1 MCERKVTTKPGGIR
15 SFLALFLLPFFVQ
28 AQNIELTWSPDQASN
43 ISFFRIYKSIE
54 NNANYTLLNTVNFP
68 DSAYLDSDVNF
79 DSKYFYSVTSV
90 DETGN
95 ESDVSNVVTVEMP
108 KVYSLS
114 VSVNQEQGG
123 AVTTDPEKSE
133 YQEGE
138 QVTLIASANAGYLFD
153 YWSGDVSGNDSVLT
167 ITMNSN
173 KTVIAN
179 VTSNFLSI
187 TGSINYVNSELPLYN
202 TNVKL
207 SGEFSDSLSADEK
220 GIYEFNSLESGANY
234 SIAPERSVGDYETS
248 ILSYDAALAARIA
261 LQIETNPTEISKIA
275 ADVNGDGL
283 VQMYDASLI
292 AMKAIGLENQ
302 PDSRVGEWGF
312 YPALRSYD
320 QLTTEIS
327 DQNFTATIR
336 GDVDGNWQPGGPL
349 LKNNETKN
357 VYSFLEDI
365 HAQPGD
371 LISIPFVTSGD
382 KDILS
387 FDISLNYDNSSLK
400 YVGLK
405 KTDLINDF
413 QIFENVSNNG
423 SIKVGAFSLNEKTL
437 SGCFLEMV
445 FEVVGETGS
454 SSQVDIESYRL
465 NADPDFYATA
475 AVVIDTDNLA
485 SLPNDYE
492 LHNNYP
498 NPFNPE
504 TNIQFDIP
512 ESGNVLLK
520 IYNTLGQEVKTLVEE
535 KKNAGTH
542 KVQWDGRNET
552 GQVVPSGLYIY
563 RLVAENFSATK
574 KMSLMK

>member
-1 MCERKVTTKPGGIR
+1 M
-15 SFLALFLLPFFVQ
+15 
-28 AQNIELTWSPDQASN
+28 
-43 ISFFRIYKSIE
+43 
-54 NNANYTLLNTVNFP
+54 LLNTVNFS

-79 DSKYFYSVTSV
+79 DSRYFYSVTAV
-90 DETGN
+90 DENGN
-95 ESDVSNVVTVEMP
+95 ESDISNVVTVETA
-108 KVYSLS
+108 KVYSLN

-123 AVTTDPEKSE
+123 AVTTNPQKSE
-133 YQEGE
+133 YVDGE
-138 QVTLIASANAGYLFD
+138 EVTLIASAKTGYLFE
-153 YWSGDVSGNDSVLT
+153 YWSGDVTGTDSVLT
-167 ITMNSN
+167 ITMNAN

-179 VTSNFLSI
+179 FTSNFLSI
-187 TGSINYVNSELPLYN
+187 TGSINYVNSELPLSN
-202 TNVKL
+202 TSVKL

-220 GIYEFNSLESGANY
+220 GIYEFNSLEAGANY
-234 SIAPERSVGDYETS
+234 SIVPERSVGDYEQS

-292 AMKAIGLENQ
+292 AMKAIGLANLPESQ
-302 PDSRVGEWGF
+302 VGEWGF

-336 GDVDGNWQPGGPL
+336 GDVDGDWKPSGPL
-349 LKNNETKN
+349 LKNNETKC

-365 HAQPGD
+365 QAQPGEQ
-371 LISIPFVTSGD
+371 ISIPFVTSGD

-405 KTDLINDF
+405 KTDLVNDF
-413 QIFENVSNNG
+413 QIFENVSNNC
-423 SIKVGAFSLNEKTL
+423 SIKVGAFSLNEKKI

-454 SSQVDIESYRL
+454 SSQVELQSYRFNAEPGL
-465 NADPDFYATA
+465 YAATTVYIEAANADLP
-475 AVVIDTDNLA
+475 TD
-485 SLPNDYE
+485 YV

-512 ESGNVLLK
+512 ESGNVILK
-520 IYNTLGQEVKTLVEE
+520 IYNMLGQEVKTLVEE
-535 KKNAGTH
+535 NMNAGIH
-542 KVQWDGRNET
+542 KVQWDGTNEF
-552 GQVVPSGLYIY
+552 GQTVPSGLYIY
-563 RLVAENFSATK
+563 QLIAENFSATK